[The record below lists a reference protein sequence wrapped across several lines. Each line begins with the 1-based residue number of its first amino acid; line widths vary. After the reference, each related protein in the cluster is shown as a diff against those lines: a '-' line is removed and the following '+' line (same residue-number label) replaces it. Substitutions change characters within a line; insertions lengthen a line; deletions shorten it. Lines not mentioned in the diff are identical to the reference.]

1 MVFKI
6 KKCALCLLFK
16 KIGRKQY
23 LGMGRQFH
31 NQTTGY
37 AMELLFELFV
47 GLVQLTEKNGSWEVF
62 SL

>member
-1 MVFKI
+1 MLAI
-6 KKCALCLLFK
+6 LFK
-16 KIGRKQY
+16 KIGPKQY

-31 NQTTGY
+31 NRTTGY

>member
-1 MVFKI
+1 ML
-6 KKCALCLLFK
+6 AMLFK
-16 KIGRKQY
+16 KIGPKQY

-37 AMELLFELFV
+37 AMESLFELFV
-47 GLVQLTEKNGSWEVF
+47 RLVQLTEKNGSWEVF